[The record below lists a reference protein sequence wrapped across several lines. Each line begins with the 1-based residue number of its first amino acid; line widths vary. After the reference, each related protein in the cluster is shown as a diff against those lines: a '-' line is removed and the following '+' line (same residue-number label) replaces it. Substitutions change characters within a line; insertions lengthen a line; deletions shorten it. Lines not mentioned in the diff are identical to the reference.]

1 MGNYL
6 FVYYGGEMAA
16 TPAEQKKSM
25 DAWMNWFKKQGQA
38 VVDAGNPTMPSKLV
52 NKSGVKTI
60 TGKKVTGYSIFKA
73 NDLDAAVAI
82 AKSSPQME
90 SGEIAIYQIMP
101 TM

>member
-1 MGNYL
+1 
-6 FVYYGGEMAA
+6 MAA

-25 DAWMNWFKKQGQA
+25 EEWMNWFKKQGQSI
-38 VVDAGNPTMPSKLV
+38 VDAGNPTMANKLV
-52 NKSGVKTI
+52 NKSGVKAI

-73 NDLDAAVAI
+73 NDIDAAVAI
-82 AKSSPQME
+82 AKSSPQLD